1 MSRLASKECRR
12 VLAVHDVEEACLTH
26 ACACVRVPSFEWV
39 YRSNGKSC
47 AQIHFTRHSLPD
59 LCQMSCLLSASELR
73 VRLHVA
79 SLTHSPGMPS
89 WTASASSSS
98 SSSSSSGVTI
108 GVRSPPAQHSL
119 SGEVPPPPA
128 AAAALGSGSGSGSGS
143 GCGCGVLTPSWA
155 FRRFFARPA
164 WPPASSSACWISS
177 FVQESSN

>member
-1 MSRLASKECRR
+1 MSMWPMIIMSRLASKECRR
-12 VLAVHDVEEACLTH
+12 VLAVHDVEEACSTH

-108 GVRSPPAQHSL
+108 GVRSPPARLRVVVVVRL
-119 SGEVPPPPA
+119 SGEVPPLPPP
-128 AAAALGSGSGSGSGS
+128 
-143 GCGCGVLTPSWA
+143 PSD
-155 FRRFFARPA
+155 
-164 WPPASSSACWISS
+164 PPSSSSARSVYRTLAIKSS
-177 FVQESSN
+177 PSRSEAFRIYAGTSTAR